1 MAAFCS
7 LRCDPWNQGGMALRM
22 LILRAGAGVCVCLAG
37 SGVRGAPLSGPL
49 HWLTMEMLAQEKQS
63 IQVPG
68 VVGGG
73 GGCAS

>member
-1 MAAFCS
+1 MTAFHS
-7 LRCDPWNQGGMALRM
+7 LRCEPRNQGGMSLRM
-22 LILRAGAGVCVCLAG
+22 LILRAGAGVYL
-37 SGVRGAPLSGPL
+37 SGRVWGPWGPLSGPL
-49 HWLTMEMLAQEKQS
+49 HWLTMEMLAQEKHA